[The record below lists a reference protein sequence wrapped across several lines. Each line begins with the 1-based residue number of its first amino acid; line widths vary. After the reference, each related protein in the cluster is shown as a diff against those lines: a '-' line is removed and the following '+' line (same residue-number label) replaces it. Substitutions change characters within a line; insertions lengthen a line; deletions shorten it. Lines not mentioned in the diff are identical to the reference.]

1 MPKVSVLVAAYN
13 AAASITA
20 CLSSIGQQNFQ
31 DWQCVVVDDG
41 STDNTAELVNSFS
54 ANDPRM
60 QLLQR
65 PHQGVVAA
73 RNAGLDSCKGE
84 FIAIIDADDFMLP
97 ERLAAQLLAFEQTP
111 SLAAVGSKVCYL
123 PRTAVGPGR
132 LEYERWL
139 NGQRTCANIRR
150 DRYIEMPIGHPT
162 LMLRA
167 NALKALR
174 YRDMGWPED
183 WDLLLRLLDLG
194 AEVGIVPQ
202 VLHHWHLSESSLSQH
217 SSAYTIEAFARCRAA
232 FLADGFLRDVSHYAL
247 MGYGNTGKRLRKDM
261 REFGKECNLISELHP
276 ASIGQ
281 TIEGAEVI
289 HHDEIPKHSID
300 KMLVSVAG
308 LEQRSAIR
316 KMMQGVGLTEEQHY
330 IFTA

>member
-20 CLSSIGQQNFQ
+20 CLTSIGRQSFK

-41 STDNTAELVNSFS
+41 STDDTATLVNSII
-54 ANDPRM
+54 ANDPRV

-73 RNAGLDSCKGE
+73 RNAGIDNCTGD
-84 FIAIIDADDFMLP
+84 FIAIMDADDFMLP
-97 ERLAAQLLAFEQTP
+97 ERLAAQLRAFEQTA

-132 LEYERWL
+132 LDYERWL
-139 NGQRTCANIRR
+139 NSQRSADDIRR
-150 DRYIEMPIGHPT
+150 HRYIEMPVGHPT

-167 NALKALR
+167 SALKALR

-194 AEVGIVPQ
+194 AEVSIVPQ
-202 VLHHWHLSESSLSQH
+202 VLHHWNLAESTLSQH
-217 SSAYTIEAFARCRAA
+217 SPAYTIEAFARCRAT
-232 FLADGFLRDVSHYAL
+232 FLADGFLRDVNNYAL
-247 MGYGNTGKRLRKDM
+247 MGYGNTGKRLRKDL
-261 REFGKECNLISELHP
+261 RALGKQCSLICELHP
-276 ASIGQ
+276 ARIGQ
-281 TIEGAEVI
+281 TIDGAEVI
-289 HHDEIPKHSID
+289 HHDEIPQRPID

-308 LEQRSAIR
+308 WEERQSIRELLNRNGLLENQDF
-316 KMMQGVGLTEEQHY
+316 V
-330 IFTA
+330 FTA